1 MNMQTCIYIIFL
13 LNNVKL
19 KSYSR
24 KWREKNNIIMFSN
37 ILGPGV

>member
-1 MNMQTCIYIIFL
+1 MNMQSCIYIIFL

-24 KWREKNNIIMFSN
+24 KWREKNNISMLSN
-37 ILGPGV
+37 ILGTGV